1 MKMSLAYKYLRS
13 RKYLLFFLLVCAQ
26 TTSLSIAAQVATK
39 SITVKNSSPQAI
51 TDYTLE
57 IPAKTLNLP
66 LGNYVAVVEEKTVPV
81 EIIENIQGELTAVL
95 PIARIEANKT
105 LEVTIRQGTAD
116 SYPKRTYAELSHK
129 IGGHFEGYKYVGG
142 YSWVKPNYI
151 TLPGDFRDHS
161 YYIKYE
167 GPGWESD
174 KVAFRFYL
182 DNRNGIDVFAK
193 KTSEIVLPAVG
204 VDGFD
209 NYHNMADWGMDNM
222 KVGKTLGLG
231 SIAAWSG
238 EKAVRVEKKDSV
250 TCYIPADGKIRSQV
264 KTIYYGW
271 EANHIKCDLTSIISI
286 DAGSRASHMELMM
299 NRGSFID
306 IATGIFKDENAEL
319 IVKNDKNSTWSYIAT
334 FGKQSLNN
342 DIQGLV
348 VFARTKQIKEI
359 TGDDLN
365 HVLVLTPENGYIEYY
380 FMPTWELDKEPIATK
395 EAFIECVEDV
405 LNKLNHPLT
414 CSVR

>member
-1 MKMSLAYKYLRS
+1 MKMPLVNKYLRS
-13 RKYLLFFLLVCAQ
+13 RKYFSLCLFVCAQ
-26 TTSLSIAAQVATK
+26 TFSLSLVAQVVTK
-39 SITVKNSSPQAI
+39 IVTVRNSSSQDI
-51 TDYTLE
+51 TNYTLE
-57 IPAKTLNLP
+57 IPVKKLNLP
-66 LGNYVAVVEEKTVPV
+66 LGNYVATIGDKNVPV
-81 EIIENIQGELTAVL
+81 EIIQNIRGELTAVL
-95 PIARIEANKT
+95 PIEKIEANKT
-105 LEVTIRQGTAD
+105 LKVAVKRGTAD

-129 IGGHFEGYKYVGG
+129 IGGQFEGHKYVGG

-193 KTSEIVLPAVG
+193 KTSDIVLPAVG

-238 EKAVRVEKKDSV
+238 GKAVRVEKKDSV
-250 TCYIPADGKIRSQV
+250 TCYIQADGKIRSQV

-271 EANHIKCDLTSIISI
+271 EANYIKCDLTSLISI
-286 DAGSRASHMELMM
+286 DAGNRASHMELFV
-299 NRGSFID
+299 NKSLVD
-306 IATGIFKDENAEL
+306 NIATGIFKDKNGEL
-319 IVKNDKNSTWSYIAT
+319 IITNEPSSTSSYIAT
-334 FGKQSLNN
+334 FGKQSMNN
-342 DIQGLV
+342 DIQGLA

-365 HVLVLTPENGYIEYY
+365 HVLVLAPENGYVEYY

-395 EAFIECVEDV
+395 EAFIQCVDGF

-414 CSVR
+414 YSVR

>member
-1 MKMSLAYKYLRS
+1 MKIPLSSKYLRS
-13 RKYLLFFLLVCAQ
+13 RKYFSLFFFVCAQ
-26 TTSLSIAAQVATK
+26 TFFLSVAAQVVTK
-39 SITVKNSSPQAI
+39 SVTVKNTSSQDI

-57 IPAKTLNLP
+57 IPAKKLNLP
-66 LGNYVAVVEEKTVPV
+66 LGNYVATIGDKNVPV
-81 EIIENIQGELTAVL
+81 EIIQNMKGELTAIL
-95 PIARIEANKT
+95 PIEKIEANKT
-105 LEVTIRQGTAD
+105 LKVAIKKGTAD

-129 IGGHFEGYKYVGG
+129 IGGQFEGHKYVGG

-193 KTSEIVLPAVG
+193 KTSDIVLPAVG

-231 SIAAWSG
+231 SIAVWNG
-238 EKAVRVEKKDSV
+238 QKAVRVEKKDSV

-264 KTIYYGW
+264 KTTYYGW
-271 EANHIKCDLTSIISI
+271 EANYIKCDLTSLISI
-286 DAGSRASHMELMM
+286 DAGNRASHMELFV
-299 NRGSFID
+299 NKSVID
-306 IATGIFKDENAEL
+306 NIATGIFKDKNGEL
-319 IVKNDKNSTWSYIAT
+319 IIKNDPGSTWSYIAT
-334 FGKQSLNN
+334 FGKQSLNK
-342 DIQGLV
+342 DMQGLAI
-348 VFARTKQIKEI
+348 FARTKQIKEI
-359 TGDDLN
+359 TEDDLN
-365 HVLVLTPENGYIEYY
+365 HVLVLSPENGYVEYY

-395 EAFIECVEDV
+395 EAFVECVEGF

-414 CSVR
+414 YSVK